1 MVDPMEKNVPSA
13 SELGLAD
20 SRMARALYALL
31 ELSKAMSSELD
42 LGALLS
48 IIVEEASSV
57 VEAER
62 TSIFVYDQ
70 ERDRL
75 WSRVAQGMGERTIEL
90 QVGSGVAG
98 DVARTLRLTNI
109 ADPYADPRFN
119 PAWDRESGFRTR
131 SILSAPV
138 LDSAGKLLGVIQS
151 INKTSAPRFDSQ
163 DETLMHALASH
174 VAVALERAQ
183 LTRLHVENE
192 RHEKALELAHQI
204 QMRMLPSGTV
214 TTPPGAGFEIHA
226 HMNPARQVGGDLYDF
241 FWDEDRLYFCIADVS
256 GKGVGAA
263 LVMAV
268 TKTLCRANASLQSD
282 AAKLFSSVN
291 ERLHEDTDAT
301 MFVTAFC
308 GFLDL
313 NDGRLRYCN
322 AGHDRPFVLTH
333 DGKIRELESKP
344 GLVLGVLPKY
354 QYLLQETVLEPGEGI
369 FLFTD
374 GVTEATN
381 AQDEFFLV
389 DRIRETLE
397 ACDARTP
404 LDVVRFILTAVE
416 GFVQDAPQADDMTMM
431 SIRFLGKAH

>member
-1 MVDPMEKNVPSA
+1 MVDPSETDVS
-13 SELGLAD
+13 SSGELGIAD

-42 LGALLS
+42 LGALLAT
-48 IIVEEASSV
+48 IVEEASSV

-70 ERDRL
+70 ARDRL

-90 QVGSGVAG
+90 AVGSGVAG
-98 DVARTLRLTNI
+98 DVARTLRLSNI
-109 ADPYADPRFN
+109 PDPYSDPRFD

-138 LDSAGKLLGVIQS
+138 LDSGGRLLGVIQS
-151 INKTSAPRFDSQ
+151 INKTRNGGFDAQ
-163 DETLMHALASH
+163 DEALMLALASH

-183 LTRLHVENE
+183 LTRLYVENE
-192 RHEKALELAHQI
+192 RYEKALELAHQI
-204 QMRMLPSGTV
+204 QLRMLPSGTV
-214 TTPPGAGFEIHA
+214 QTAPGSGFEIHA

-241 FWDEDRLYFCIADVS
+241 FWDDDRLYFCVGDVA

-268 TKTLCRANASLQSD
+268 TKTLCRANASLQND
-282 AAKLFSSVN
+282 AARLFSSVN

-313 NDGRLRYCN
+313 RDGRLQYCN
-322 AGHDRPFVLTH
+322 AGHDRPFLLTH
-333 DGKIRELESKP
+333 DGMVHELESQP

-354 QYLLQETVLEPGEGI
+354 QYVLQEVTLEPGDGI
-369 FLFTD
+369 FLYTD
-374 GVTEATN
+374 GITEATN
-381 AQDEFFLV
+381 AQDEFFTV
-389 DRIRETLE
+389 ERILEALE
-397 ACDARTP
+397 ACDERTP
-404 LDVVRFILTAVE
+404 PEVVSFVSKAVE
-416 GFVQDAPQADDMTMM
+416 
-431 SIRFLGKAH
+431 

>member
-1 MVDPMEKNVPSA
+1 MAGPLESEVSSA
-13 SELGLAD
+13 GEFGLAD
-20 SRMARALYALL
+20 NRMARALYALL

-42 LGALLS
+42 LGALLAT
-48 IIVEEASSV
+48 IVEEASSV

-62 TSIFVYDQ
+62 TSIFVYD
-70 ERDRL
+70 EVRGRL

-90 QVGSGVAG
+90 PIGSGVAG

-109 ADPYADPRFN
+109 DDPYSDPRFN

-151 INKTSAPRFDSQ
+151 INKTSSRGFDAQ
-163 DETLMHALASH
+163 DETLMLALASH

-183 LTRLHVENE
+183 LTRLYVENE
-192 RHEKALELAHQI
+192 RYEKALELAHQI

-214 TTPPGAGFEIHA
+214 ETDPAAGFEIHA

-241 FWDEDRLYFCIADVS
+241 FWDDDRLYFCVGDVA

-268 TKTLCRANASLQSD
+268 TKTLCRANAVLHDD

-291 ERLHEDTDAT
+291 DRLHEDTDAT

-313 NDGRLRYCN
+313 RDGRLRYCN
-322 AGHDRPFVLTH
+322 AGHDRPFVLTR
-333 DGKIRELESKP
+333 DGKVHELESTP
-344 GLVLGVLPKY
+344 GLVLGVLPRY
-354 QYLLQETVLEPGEGI
+354 AYVLQETTLEPGDGI

-374 GVTEATN
+374 GITEATN
-381 AQDEFFLV
+381 AEDEFFLLE
-389 DRIRETLE
+389 RIREALE
-397 ACDARTP
+397 GCEERTP
-404 LDVVRFILTAVE
+404 PAVVSHVRAAVE
-416 GFVQDAPQADDMTMM
+416 GFVQNAPQADDMTMM
-431 SIRFLGKAH
+431 SIRFLGKGR